1 MLQQPYRNPPTAHVS
16 WYLCVSPLHWQFLM
30 AIGIFFV
37 WDFVPIVWPS
47 LQGSKILP
55 YTFTT
60 RKRNIVWVNGK
71 IRSRI
76 NGFQETTRHKYQVLG
91 LLWAHQTRVSNNE
104 SVSLVSKES
113 LQALRAYLHTIT
125 WYLVFTFNSNSIL
138 TTFDGLWMSQLASLN
153 GSKWLLAYFLSMTLY
168 S

>member
-1 MLQQPYRNPPTAHVS
+1 M
-16 WYLCVSPLHWQFLM
+16 C
-30 AIGIFFV
+30 
-37 WDFVPIVWPS
+37 VPIALAIPNGNWHIFCLGLCS
-47 LQGSKILP
+47 HSMAFFTGKQNTAL
-55 YTFTT
+55 TFTT

-125 WYLVFTFNSNSIL
+125 WYLIFTFNSKSIL
-138 TTFDGLWMSQLASLN
+138 TTFDGL
-153 GSKWLLAYFLSMTLY
+153 
-168 S
+168 